1 VSDASARGVPPQT
14 RDVCANGG
22 CGGGQ
27 GVGLR
32 EPVLRVLA
40 GLKHLGLAL
49 CSASAVVEEHMQPVS
64 AALDVRLGKLDGRIT
79 CVVLLVLL
87 IFLSPNHS
95 TIPPP

>member
-1 VSDASARGVPPQT
+1 MLALD

-32 EPVLRVLA
+32 APVLRVLA
-40 GLKHLGLAL
+40 GLERLELAL

-64 AALDVRLGKLDGRIT
+64 AALDARLGKLATRSSASKCAAGKAQRI
-79 CVVLLVLL
+79 
-87 IFLSPNHS
+87 HG
-95 TIPPP
+95 